1 MSEERRPNPRGPTP
15 SAYDGKLSE
24 PVAVGPCNFIEGL
37 GECVDSIRQIASDL
51 GARPYTVHSVT
62 ITWSGGE
69 IGRGAPTVTGD
80 QAILPTPLVRQV
92 SSMQRD
98 PSNAGSIERGDV
110 ILTGVSPRYTED
122 EIEELFGV
130 DEQDGVERFVEVR
143 IDSRDGEPKRRRFVL
158 GAPPERRPTFADWR
172 IKLTR
177 QDSDR
182 RRDGSRRE
190 ARERV
195 WR

>member
-1 MSEERRPNPRGPTP
+1 MAEERSPNPRGPTP
-15 SAYDGKLSE
+15 PAYDGRLEE
-24 PVAVGPCNFIEGL
+24 PVIVGPCNFIEGL
-37 GECVDSIRQIASDL
+37 GPCVDSIRQIATDL
-51 GARPYTVHSVT
+51 GARPYTVHSVKV
-62 ITWSGGE
+62 TWSGGE
-69 IGRGAPTVTGD
+69 VGRGEATVTSD

-92 SSMQRD
+92 GSMSREQTD
-98 PSNAGSIERGDV
+98 AGSAERGDV

-122 EIEELFGV
+122 EIEQLFGV
-130 DEQDGVERFVEVR
+130 DEQPGVERFIEVR
-143 IDSRDGEPKRRRFVL
+143 IDSRDGQAKRRRFVL

-172 IKLTR
+172 IKLAR

-190 ARERV
+190 TRERV